1 MRVLVS
7 GGGIGGPA
15 LALALHRAGIDVRT
29 FEAHPGPAAGLGSH
43 LGLAPNGLAVLHA
56 LGAGG
61 DVIARSAFPS
71 DTIEFTNGRGRVLGR
86 LRDGSAEHGDHLRTR
101 TITRGRL
108 QTVLAEAAARA
119 GVPVAYGR
127 RLVSHTDHGGH
138 VTVSF
143 ADGGTARGDVL
154 IGADG
159 IHSPVRR
166 TMAPAAP
173 GPAYTGLLN
182 MGGSLPAHLLPATPA
197 GTTRMVFGRR
207 AFLGYQTGE
216 ETALWFVNLPHP
228 DVGPDTP
235 APAGGWQRYVLD
247 RFSGDAPYI
256 AAALAHAD
264 PAAFTPTGIHD
275 IASLPRWSRGRVG
288 LLGDAAHAMAPS
300 SGQGASQALEDA
312 LVLASC
318 LRDIDDPARALA
330 TYEHLRRDRVER
342 VVALG
347 RRQGSP
353 KLAGNAVTAFL
364 RDLALP
370 LVFRAV
376 ARTDPHR
383 EVFSHRI
390 DPDRPVRPAGVVR

>member
-1 MRVLVS
+1 MRVLIG
-7 GGGIGGPA
+7 GGGIGGPV

-29 FEAHPGPAAGLGSH
+29 FEAHTGPATALGSH
-43 LGLAPNGLAVLHA
+43 LALAPNGLAVLHA
-56 LGAGG
+56 LGAGE
-61 DVIARSAFPS
+61 DVIAHSAFPS

-86 LRDGSAEHGDHLRTR
+86 LNDGSARHGAHLRTR

-119 GVPVAYGR
+119 GVPVTYGK
-127 RLVSHTDHGGH
+127 RLVSHTDHGDH
-138 VTVSF
+138 VTVAF

-166 TMAPAAP
+166 ALDPAAP
-173 GPAYTGLLN
+173 APAYTGLLN
-182 MGGSLPAHLLPATPA
+182 LGGSLPAGLLPATPE

-207 AFLGYQTGE
+207 AFLGHQTGGD
-216 ETALWFVNLPHP
+216 TTLWFVNLPHP
-228 DVGPDTP
+228 DP
-235 APAGGWQRYVLD
+235 APAEPAGGWQRYVLD
-247 RFSGDAPYI
+247 RFAGDDPAI

-264 PAAFTPTGIHD
+264 PAAFTPMGIHD
-275 IASLPRWSRGRVG
+275 IASLPRWSRGRVS

-318 LRDIDDPARALA
+318 LRDIDDPAQALA
-330 TYEHLRRDRVER
+330 TYEELRRGRVER
-342 VVALG
+342 VVAIG
-347 RRQGSP
+347 RRQGSL
-353 KLAGNAVTAFL
+353 KLARNRVTALL

-370 LVFRAV
+370 LVFKAI

-383 EVFSHRI
+383 ELFDHRI
-390 DPDRPVRPAGVVR
+390 DPDRPVGPAGVRG